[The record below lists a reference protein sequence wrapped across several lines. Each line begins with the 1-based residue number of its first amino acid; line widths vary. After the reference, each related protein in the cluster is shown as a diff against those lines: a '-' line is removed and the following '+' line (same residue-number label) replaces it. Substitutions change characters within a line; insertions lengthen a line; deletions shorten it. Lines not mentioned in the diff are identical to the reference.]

1 MMKALQ
7 IFILF
12 AIISGALAIADVDEI
27 TALLNIR
34 NHVRP
39 LDERWPEEA
48 VRHACDPNWYLHFI
62 TCTGDHVTEM
72 YVIWSTCLYISS
84 FMSTCSCIPPNH
96 NPNPIPPSKRLY
108 SIFLSSCSDCT
119 SWQHFWFALLKVTV
133 RKVSVVFFFG
143 LFVSFSLIIII
154 REQFRPCVR
163 GSLLH
168 VYEPINSLRSKLEL
182 RSSHHKK
189 ID

>member
-84 FMSTCSCIPPNH
+84 FMSTCSCIPPNTTLTQFLPRSDFTQFSFDLAPTVPLG
-96 NPNPIPPSKRLY
+96 NISGLRFLKSLY
-108 SIFLSSCSDCT
+108 
-119 SWQHFWFALLKVTV
+119 AKYLL
-133 RKVSVVFFFG
+133 
-143 LFVSFSLIIII
+143 SFSLDCL
-154 REQFRPCVR
+154 FR
-163 GSLLH
+163 SLSLSSSESSFGH
-168 VYEPINSLRSKLEL
+168 VLEVL
-182 RSSHHKK
+182 FYMSMNQS
-189 ID
+189 IL